1 MKDKLQLIAT
11 KEFKEYDEM
20 YKIIDFLNKN
30 LSDLHLVF
38 GMCEKDDKY
47 MISIYKEEKLGEK

>member
-11 KEFKEYDEM
+11 KDFEKHVDM

-30 LSDLHLVF
+30 LGDLDLIF
-38 GMCEKDDKY
+38 GMCEKNGKY
-47 MISIYKEEKLGEK
+47 MMSIYKEEK

>member
-20 YKIIDFLNKN
+20 YKIVDFLNKN
-30 LSDLHLVF
+30 LSGLNLIF
-38 GMCEKDDKY
+38 GMHEKNNSHVL
-47 MISIYKEEKLGEK
+47 SIYKEES